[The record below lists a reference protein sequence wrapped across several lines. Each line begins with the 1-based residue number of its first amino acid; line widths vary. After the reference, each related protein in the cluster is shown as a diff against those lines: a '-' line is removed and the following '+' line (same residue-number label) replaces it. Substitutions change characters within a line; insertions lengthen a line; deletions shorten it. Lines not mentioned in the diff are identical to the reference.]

1 MDELARGVQNKPT
14 GLLERPSIQK
24 ANHMTRRLSA
34 LAFALAFATSIGAAE
49 AGHAHFSGGVHF
61 GGGAHF
67 GGGGWSG
74 GVHVSG
80 GTSFHWSRPAY
91 NSYYGGRT
99 WGVRG
104 HVYVGGYYPY
114 YYRPYYYYYYPQYVP
129 SYYGSTSYY
138 PVEATGGPSVTEAYI
153 PRPELPKLGIGLFA
167 GGVSTS
173 DANGNSQQD
182 SSDVGVLGRLRLGNG
197 GLLVEGELGKTSYD
211 VNGATDV
218 RVYRRLGGSLIYEI
232 GAYNAVAPYVL
243 GGIGV
248 QQASVGGDYSTTQ
261 DFAEIGVGLRWAV
274 TPHFHLTADI
284 RAGSRSTVA
293 SDNMATLGTASR
305 SVAPPTQDSGN
316 TEDYTRARLAA
327 ILYF

>member
-1 MDELARGVQNKPT
+1 VN
-14 GLLERPSIQK
+14 
-24 ANHMTRRLSA
+24 RRLPA
-34 LAFALAFATSIGAAE
+34 LAFALAFASSVGAAE

-80 GTSFHWSRPAY
+80 GSSFHWSQPAY
-91 NSYYGGRT
+91 HRTWGPT

-129 SYYGSTSYY
+129 SYYSASYY
-138 PVEATGGPSVTEAYI
+138 PVEASGGPSMQETYV
-153 PRPELPKLGIGLFA
+153 PRPELPKLGVGLFA
-167 GGVSTS
+167 GGVSTQDS
-173 DANGNSQQD
+173 AGNSVHD
-182 SSDVGVLGRLRLGNG
+182 SSDVGILGRLRLGNG

-211 VNGATDV
+211 VDGATNV
-218 RVYRRLGGSLIYEI
+218 RVDRRLGGSLIYEI
-232 GAYNAVAPYVL
+232 GAYNALAPYVL

-261 DFAEIGVGLRWAV
+261 DFAEIGVGLRWAI

-284 RAGSRSTVA
+284 RAGSRSTVSNDTMPA
-293 SDNMATLGTASR
+293 ATLGTAR
-305 SVAPPTQDSGN
+305 SVAPPTSDSGDS
-316 TEDYTRARLAA
+316 EDYTRARLAA